1 MSRFLPLLVLLP
13 LLACQT
19 QSYAENSPY
28 FRIPVGSTVEVRQA
42 LTIPANTARV
52 YIQYGKTTQYQKLDQ
67 YEANCWVLSWK
78 LVPENQTIKPGNFI
92 VTRLRELEDL
102 VRYKNDMQFVRIK
115 NSPYQNM
122 NGGVTAVE
130 YKTELTIHSSEQPD
144 IRKLVCNHWEDPSDA
159 RHLSLAEIRTTLGD
173 LITIKLKN

>member
-1 MSRFLPLLVLLP
+1 MSKFLPLLVLLP
-13 LLACQT
+13 ILACKT

-28 FRIPVGSTVEVRQA
+28 FRIPVGSTVEIRQV

-52 YIQYGKTTQYQKLDQ
+52 YIQYGKTTQYQNLDQ
-67 YEANCWVLSWK
+67 YEAHCWVLSWK
-78 LVPENQTIKPGNFI
+78 VLPENQTIKPGNFI

-102 VRYKNDMQFVRIK
+102 VRYKNNMQFVRTQ
-115 NSPYQNM
+115 NNPYQNI